1 MKKRSLKKPSMKKL
15 SMKKLSIKKTGL
27 IRSLLWIALLASSLA
42 ADAAVTGADGR
53 APTRSRPLLDIV
65 DVQGVRENQLVGYG
79 LVVGLAGTGDRSQVK
94 FTEQSM
100 TNMLKQFGVQLP
112 ERIDPKLKNVAA
124 VSVHA
129 TVPPMA
135 GRGQKIDIT
144 VSSIGD
150 AKSLRG
156 GSLLLTTL
164 RGIDGE
170 VYAVAQGNLVI
181 GGLAANGQSGS
192 SVTVNTPTAGIV
204 PGGATIER
212 EIPSSF
218 ADKPEISLNLI
229 QPNFKTARNVEQ
241 AINQRFGAGTA
252 SAVSPGRVQVR
263 APQDGNARVTFM
275 ALLDDVQVDMGRER
289 PKVVFNSRTGTVV
302 LGQDVRVAKAAVSH
316 GSLTVSITESAD
328 VSQPNAFSGGRTAV
342 TPSSS
347 VKVNQGRNNMV
358 VWPVGTSLEVIVR
371 AVNSLG
377 ATPDDVMSILQALH
391 EAGALDA
398 ELVVI

>member
-1 MKKRSLKKPSMKKL
+1 MKTVRYSLFP
-15 SMKKLSIKKTGL
+15 
-27 IRSLLWIALLASSLA
+27 ALLGLALCAGLAQAAS
-42 ADAAVTGADGR
+42 
-53 APTRSRPLLDIV
+53 APATVRSRPLMDIV

-129 TVPPMA
+129 SMPPMV
-135 GRGQKIDIT
+135 GRGQTIDVT

-164 RGIDGE
+164 RGVDGE

-192 SVTVNTPTAGIV
+192 SVTVNTPTAGII
-204 PGGATIER
+204 PNGATVER
-212 EIPSSF
+212 EIPSNF
-218 ADKPEISLNLI
+218 ADKPEISLNLT

-252 SAVSPGRVQVR
+252 SAISPSRVQVR
-263 APQDGNARVTFM
+263 APQDANSRVTFL
-275 ALLDDVQVDMGRER
+275 ALLDDVRVDMGRDR
-289 PKVVFNSRTGTVV
+289 PRVVFNSRTGTVV
-302 LGQDVRVAKAAVSH
+302 LGQDVRVEKAAVSH
-316 GSLTVSITESAD
+316 GSLTVSITESQD
-328 VSQPNAFSGGRTAV
+328 VSQPNAFSGGQTTV
-342 TPSSS
+342 TPSSN
-347 VKVNQGRNNMV
+347 VKVKQGRNNMV
-358 VWPVGTSLEVIVR
+358 VMPPGTSLETIVR
-371 AVNSLG
+371 AINSLG

-391 EAGALDA
+391 EAGALEA